1 MYCVCLS
8 LLKLFLPTA
17 NGNVDG
23 VDLLAGAGILNF
35 VNICI
40 QQNPVNASHYFVDNS
55 QCSVEFPQLY
65 INDSYPNSICRPYL
79 SWLMLLVSYTVVPE
93 RPTSELP

>member
-8 LLKLFLPTA
+8 VLKLFHRTA

-23 VDLLAGAGILNF
+23 ADLLAGAGILNF

-40 QQNPVNASHYFVDNS
+40 QQTPVNAPHYFIDNS
-55 QCSVEFPQLY
+55 RHSAEFPQLY
-65 INDSYPNSICRPYL
+65 INNSYPNSIYWPYL
-79 SWLMLLVSYTVVPE
+79 SWLMLLV
-93 RPTSELP
+93 